1 MSAKKLANLKT
12 LFNSKLINF
21 KTKGSFFLPLA
32 NRSHISAEGCNQK
45 RQRRSD
51 TYFCAWP
58 RTHSNVSLAADH
70 CSANGN
76 ILTDFLC
83 TRSPAHIVMQRRPL
97 LKVNDKIGYID
108 WTHYV
113 QELQR
118 WVWSR
123 ITLLR
128 SLRLVIGLLLSIID
142 LLVFRIANF
151 SNQKLILLA

>member
-21 KTKGSFFLPLA
+21 KTKRSFFLPLA

-97 LKVNDKIGYID
+97 LKD
-108 WTHYV
+108 WVHRLYS
-113 QELQR
+113 LS
-118 WVWSR
+118 SR
-123 ITLLR
+123 TSEMGLIKNHFTSLSPACDWFITFDNWP
-128 SLRLVIGLLLSIID
+128 VG
-142 LLVFRIANF
+142 F
-151 SNQKLILLA
+151 SDC